1 MDSNDEHDRH
11 QHFNDINPINSANS
25 REWVSDDALA
35 SLATERQLHEDE
47 TEEGTARRLM
57 RENVGVATLS
67 IIHLA
72 THGSNDRLRL
82 DASKYIVERVLGRV
96 GDDAFGD
103 ERSPLENMFRK
114 LEEIANSE
122 A

>member
-1 MDSNDEHDRH
+1 MDSNDEHA
-11 QHFNDINPINSANS
+11 HFNDMSSNSANS